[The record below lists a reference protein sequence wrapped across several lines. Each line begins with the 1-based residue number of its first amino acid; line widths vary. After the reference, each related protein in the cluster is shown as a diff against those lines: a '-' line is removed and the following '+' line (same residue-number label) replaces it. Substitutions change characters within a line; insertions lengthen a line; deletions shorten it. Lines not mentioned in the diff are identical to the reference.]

1 MASTIAR
8 KLSSLVRR
16 ASSTCFRSSISVS
29 MLHQRT
35 IRPSASRKAWPRTRL
50 ESFLRMMGSVKVQ
63 SVVHCQ
69 RDLVGNER
77 EKADFLL
84 AIGIGFYTAHSEA
97 AESPLHCRQRKRAY
111 RTNSAFLEHRGYC
124 WETSLPV

>member
-1 MASTIAR
+1 MF
-8 KLSSLVRR
+8 SL
-16 ASSTCFRSSISVS
+16 TCNGCRYKTGDVIDDLAEV
-29 MLHQRT
+29 
-35 IRPSASRKAWPRTRL
+35 PRTRL

-77 EKADFLL
+77 EKADFLP

-97 AESPLHCRQRKRAY
+97 AESPVHCRQRKRAY
-111 RTNSAFLEHRGYC
+111 RTNAAFLEHRGNC